1 MKISLENL
9 SVGKIW
15 PTYRFSLVT
24 YPLEFLWLLI
34 NWYRLC
40 SDVMSYKMYAMNNL
54 VSLGIFM
61 H

>member
-9 SVGKIW
+9 SVGNLANIQIFLS
-15 PTYRFSLVT
+15 YL
-24 YPLEFLWLLI
+24 PLEFLWLLI

-40 SDVMSYKMYAMNNL
+40 SDVMTYKMYAINNL
-54 VSLGIFM
+54 VSFGVFM